1 MLKKK
6 IEKTVF
12 TNKKI
17 QSTYFSKGLTKENFL
32 DYVSSSSARISFWKW
47 QWITMQEDIKKYYN
61 YE

>member
-47 QWITMQEDIKKYYN
+47 QWNVMFKEVKKYYSN
-61 YE
+61 